1 MRTITLRTNVR
12 AILAL
17 ATLFSVCGVNPAIA
31 GKEVF
36 TRTKPH
42 VNVGIVDG
50 EPAVMW
56 FHANAQVFDDGKA
69 TGTIQVRV
77 VGGESFLY
85 RVVQGEATVEQQ
97 IVVELIL
104 VLERVGE
111 DGAPTGETDL
121 AIVRPSSTSEP
132 CRIYDILGTQISVE
146 AETTIGF
153 RGFRHEHTRPE

>member
-1 MRTITLRTNVR
+1 MSLRTNVS

-17 ATLFSVCGVNPAIA
+17 AALFSLCGVNPAIA

-36 TRTKPH
+36 TRSKPH
-42 VNVGIVDG
+42 VYVGTVGG
-50 EPAVMW
+50 EPAIMW

-85 RVVQGEATVEQQ
+85 RVVRGEATVEQQ
-97 IVVELIL
+97 MVVELIL
-104 VLERVGE
+104 VLERVGV
-111 DGAPTGETDL
+111 DGARTGETDL

-132 CRIYDILGTQISVE
+132 CRIYDILGTQVSVE
-146 AETTIGF
+146 AETIIGT
-153 RGFRHEHTRPE
+153 RGFGRAHTRP

>member
-1 MRTITLRTNVR
+1 MRTRTLRSNVI
-12 AILAL
+12 AIIAL
-17 ATLFSVCGVNPAIA
+17 AALFSICGVNSAIA
-31 GKEVF
+31 AKEVF

-42 VNVGIVDG
+42 VNVGTIGG

-85 RVVQGEATVEQQ
+85 RVVQGEATVEQDFVLEV
-97 IVVELIL
+97 ILI
-104 VLERVGE
+104 LERVGE

-121 AIVRPSSTSEP
+121 AIVRPSPTSEP
-132 CRIYDILGTQISVE
+132 CRIYDILGTQVHVE
-146 AETTIGF
+146 AETMTGV

>member
-1 MRTITLRTNVR
+1 MRTITLRMNLS

-17 ATLFSVCGVNPAIA
+17 AALFSVCGVKPAIA
-31 GKEVF
+31 AKEVF

-42 VNVGIVDG
+42 VNIGTIGG

-85 RVVQGEATVEQQ
+85 RVVQGQATVEQQ
-97 IVVELIL
+97 VVVELIL

-132 CRIYDILGTQISVE
+132 CRIYDIAGTQVRVE

-153 RGFRHEHTRPE
+153 RGFK